1 MKIGMWS
8 GIKIC
13 KKKIVDIFFHSE
25 MRHAGTCER
34 TRAHGPDLYVNTRSQ
49 NALARPHAQISTGY
63 ILHKW
68 SDCLYI
74 ACLLE

>member
-34 TRAHGPDLYVNTRSQ
+34 TRAHGPDLYVNTRSR
-49 NALARPHAQISTGY
+49 NALARPHAQISIYSVNEVTVFT
-63 ILHKW
+63 LPV
-68 SDCLYI
+68 C
-74 ACLLE
+74 